1 MHRFLLLPLLLL
13 VQTAMAQT
21 PAQDLAAII
30 TAEGLK
36 KHLYILAS
44 DEYEG
49 RETGTTGQRKAA
61 GYISSYFYELG
72 LPAIGESNTYYQQ
85 IAYTAENWDQINL
98 AVNKKGFRHL
108 WDYVSFPATNADADT
123 REFSEVVFLGYGID
137 DNRYSDYK
145 DVDVKGKIVLA
156 YMGEPMRED
165 SVYWITGSRQMTEW
179 SADWRLKLK
188 AARKWGAAG
197 ILLIDGQIQ
206 QTIGEQRRKLLS
218 PGFRIGR
225 GEEPEKHYANNAFI
239 SPGIAQEIMGKRL
252 KKVVKA
258 RDRISATG
266 KPQSVVLKT
275 NLVLTQDKRTRQI
288 IGENVLGYIEGSD
301 PKLKDELIIVTAHFD
316 HLGKK
321 GKDIYRG
328 ADDNASGTST
338 VMEIARALA
347 QAKEQGHGPRR
358 SVLCMLV
365 SGEEKGLL
373 GSKYYVENPIF
384 PLENT
389 VANVNVD
396 MIGRTD
402 EKYADNPRYIY
413 VIGSDRLSSELHEI
427 NERMNEQYVNIALD
441 YTYNDPNDPNRY
453 YERSDHYNF
462 AERGIPAIFYFSG
475 EHEDYHQPTDT
486 ADKIL
491 FDKME
496 EVGRLIFHVTWEL
509 ANREGRIEVDKK

>member
-1 MHRFLLLPLLLL
+1 MHRFLLPLLLL
-13 VQTAMAQT
+13 AQTALAQT
-21 PAQDLAAII
+21 PAQDLAATI

-61 GYISSYFYELG
+61 AYISSHFYELG
-72 LPAIGESNTYYQQ
+72 LPVVGESNTYYQQ
-85 IAYTAENWDQINL
+85 IAYTAENWDQVNL
-98 AVNKKGFRHL
+98 AVNKKGYRHL
-108 WDYVSFPATNADADT
+108 WDYVAFPTLNSDTDT

-156 YMGEPMRED
+156 YLGEPIRED
-165 SVYWITGSRQMTEW
+165 SVYWITGTKQMSEW
-179 SADWRLKLK
+179 STDWRLKLK
-188 AARKWGAAG
+188 AAKKWGAAG

-206 QTIGEQRRKLLS
+206 KTIGEQRRKLLS

-258 RDRISATG
+258 RDRITATG
-266 KPQSVVLKT
+266 KPQPVVLKT
-275 NLVLTQDKRTRQI
+275 DLVLTQDKRTRQI

-301 PKLKDELIIVTAHFD
+301 PELKDELIIVTAHFD

-338 VMEIARALA
+338 VMEIARVLA

-427 NERMNEQYVNIALD
+427 NERMNEQYVNITLD
-441 YTYNDPNDPNRY
+441 YTYNDPADPNRY

-486 ADKIL
+486 ADKIQ

-496 EVGRLIFHVTWEL
+496 EVARLIFHVTWEL
-509 ANREGRIEVDKK
+509 ANREGRIEVDKG